1 MKPKVKI
8 SYVESNS
15 LDELKELT
23 NRELEA
29 IQLNIRNVIKDI
41 KLSYKDNN
49 GYVVMIVYA
58 EVEHDEKESLFE
70 SGVMSWD
77 Y

>member
-1 MKPKVKI
+1 MKLKVKI
-8 SYVESNS
+8 SYVESNN

-41 KLSYKDNN
+41 KLLYKDNN
-49 GYVVMIVYA
+49 GYVIMIVYA
-58 EVEHDEKESLFE
+58 EVENDEKENLFE
-70 SGVMSWD
+70 SGVMS
-77 Y
+77 

>member
-1 MKPKVKI
+1 MKLKVKI
-8 SYVESNS
+8 SYVESNN

-41 KLSYKDNN
+41 KLLYKDNN
-49 GYVVMIVYA
+49 GYVIMIVYA
-58 EVEHDEKESLFE
+58 EVENDEKENLFE

>member
-29 IQLNIRNVIKDI
+29 IQLNIRNMIKDI

-70 SGVMSWD
+70 SGVMS
-77 Y
+77 

>member
-8 SYVESNS
+8 SYVESDS

-29 IQLNIRNVIKDI
+29 IQLNIRNVIQDV
-41 KLSYKDNN
+41 KLTYKDNN

-58 EVEHDEKESLFE
+58 EVENDEKENLFE
-70 SGVMSWD
+70 SGVMS
-77 Y
+77 

>member
-1 MKPKVKI
+1 MIQDVK
-8 SYVESNS
+8 
-15 LDELKELT
+15 LT
-23 NRELEA
+23 
-29 IQLNIRNVIKDI
+29 
-41 KLSYKDNN
+41 YKDNN

>member
-29 IQLNIRNVIKDI
+29 IQLNVRNVIQDV

-58 EVEHDEKESLFE
+58 EVEHDEKEKLFE
-70 SGVMSWD
+70 SGVIS
-77 Y
+77 

>member
-8 SYVESNS
+8 SYVESDS

-58 EVEHDEKESLFE
+58 EVEHDEKENLFE
-70 SGVMSWD
+70 SGVMS
-77 Y
+77 